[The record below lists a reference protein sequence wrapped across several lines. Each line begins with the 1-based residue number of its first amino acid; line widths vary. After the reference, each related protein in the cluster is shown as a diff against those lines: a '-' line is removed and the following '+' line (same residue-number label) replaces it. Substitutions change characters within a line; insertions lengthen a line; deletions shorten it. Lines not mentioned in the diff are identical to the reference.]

1 MIRILAF
8 TIVSLS
14 IFIKL
19 YGQSPFKVYFFLLED
34 CKISKAYIPEIRKLI
49 KEFECDSIHFKAYFP
64 NPSSEQ
70 TLVNEFVRIYKPG
83 MDCMLDAQQ
92 LMAKKFD
99 ITVMPEVV
107 VYAEKTDK
115 IIYQGRI
122 DNLFAA
128 IGKRRSK
135 ATEHDLRD
143 CLLKIQKAETILPRK
158 TEAFGCYLTRL

>member
-1 MIRILAF
+1 MHVGRA
-8 TIVSLS
+8 TVD
-14 IFIKL
+14 
-19 YGQSPFKVYFFLLED
+19 GQ
-34 CKISKAYIPEIRKLI
+34 
-49 KEFECDSIHFKAYFP
+49 
-64 NPSSEQ
+64 
-70 TLVNEFVRIYKPG
+70 
-83 MDCMLDAQQ
+83 
-92 LMAKKFD
+92 KFD